1 MSVLSNIVKVRCM
14 HFWSDWTEIK
24 DIEINVDEFI
34 FFEVDY
40 RGEDSWHIIGHRGN
54 ENHEWKGTE
63 LSDHQVASI
72 YDLAEFI
79 SKVNSCDNGKYQPCK
94 VSRFNNLH
102 YSDSF
107 YQELQSLLALVEKKM
122 LSARLRKEN

>member
-14 HFWSDWTEIK
+14 HFWSDWAEIK

-40 RGEDSWHIIGHRGN
+40 RGEDSWHIIGHRCN
-54 ENHEWKGTE
+54 ENHEWKETE

-79 SKVNSCDNGKYQPCK
+79 SKVNFCDKGKYQPCK

-107 YQELQSLLALVEKKM
+107 YQELQRLLALVEEKM
-122 LSARLRKEN
+122 LSARLRKE